1 MKFGTSQDHLLDSSR
16 QSRAGQRR
24 RSPQPLT
31 TFHLAA
37 QQSEPTQRLLPA
49 GGVWERKME
58 ISAKWKSQVGVRRRG
73 ELTERRRLGEQNCI
87 ALSVPRG
94 SSALGHRSPPA
105 RRDRKSVV

>member
-49 GGVWERKME
+49 GGVWGRKME
-58 ISAKWKSQVGVRRRG
+58 NSGQWKSQAGVRRRG
-73 ELTERRRLGEQNCI
+73 GLRERRRLGEQNCT
-87 ALSVPRG
+87 ALSVAMG
-94 SSALGHRSPPA
+94 SRALW
-105 RRDRKSVV
+105 